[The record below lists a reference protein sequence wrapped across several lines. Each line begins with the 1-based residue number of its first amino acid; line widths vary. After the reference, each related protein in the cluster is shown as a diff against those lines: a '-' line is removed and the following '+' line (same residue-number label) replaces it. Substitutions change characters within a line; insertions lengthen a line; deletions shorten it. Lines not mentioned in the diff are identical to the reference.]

1 MKIEITTTSGEMLT
15 INVSDNGVTYTGKPL
30 AGGAAATPE
39 AEEATLDA
47 ISESYLALIR
57 AQARASR
64 EDMRETASWLIVEA
78 VELVMA

>member
-1 MKIEITTTSGEMLT
+1 MKIQITTSGEMLT

-39 AEEATLDA
+39 AEESTLDA
-47 ISESYLALIR
+47 IGESYVALIR

-64 EDMRETASWLIVEA
+64 EEVREAASWLIVEA
-78 VELVMA
+78 GELLMA